1 MEDMRKMVQYLQEQ
15 LNKQSQTSFEWETRY
30 KMLEQQSSGT
40 DLRRGAELAISYS
53 MYDYLHKY
61 QEYVQP
67 FMRVRPPF
75 TDVKLLND
83 PKTDP
88 LKVTLMSSIFSI
100 GATIFGNASHAQ
112 EFRHKARQ
120 SLMVMFDVTHPV
132 IAGINHL
139 LSKSYLAAGEF
150 EKSQYYNS
158 VAQTMSEVILQRM
171 NTTEYEGIDLDHVY
185 SVSMLS
191 TAKFT
196 LDLDAQLRIMNE
208 LWERTFKKFESGE
221 LEQDRVS
228 FLGGILVGRLW
239 VEVTIELM
247 KMRIEFDKKHPNLPR
262 GTVPTVRPM
271 YPGEMGMEYRAVVP
285 TPSQLLPEAS
295 MQRYLG
301 MLQQAAIYHSQS
313 KMAAASHI
321 GAMLQITKAW
331 IYLFGGFYDLAEKLA
346 DEAFMTSQSK
356 ESFAPFSMGTSC
368 ILGQIYIYL
377 KKMSKFDVVAA
388 NLKSQ
393 AEFSGLAQM
402 MYEKLQDLAT
412 EQKKLWESGFEFEPS
427 VFVNNVARI
436 VFSPVGLPG
445 RRMTFEGQ
453 HYSLSGTAAINKMI
467 SSMATERTPVVMD
480 EDNRVMAALSM
491 TTDPF
496 VLEAGMFAHDSPPQ
510 SHESLEEK
518 EDGLP
523 SVLYA
528 MNSNYR
534 SAAGSPNQSSPSS
547 ISSSASSP
555 KPLFGV
561 TSPLSGDVNNKM
573 PIQNLVS
580 NTNQSFITSPLT
592 PPQAQ
597 LPQMSPFVQVVQ
609 PEETVSD
616 TNVLDFFNTNSSGN
630 SYDDTSLPL
639 TPNSPWFRQ

>member
-221 LEQDRVS
+221 LEQDRVG

-262 GTVPTVRPM
+262 GSVPTVRPM

-313 KMAAASHI
+313 KMAAA
-321 GAMLQITKAW
+321 
-331 IYLFGGFYDLAEKLA
+331 
-346 DEAFMTSQSK
+346 
-356 ESFAPFSMGTSC
+356 
-368 ILGQIYIYL
+368 
-377 KKMSKFDVVAA
+377 
-388 NLKSQ
+388 
-393 AEFSGLAQM
+393 
-402 MYEKLQDLAT
+402 
-412 EQKKLWESGFEFEPS
+412 
-427 VFVNNVARI
+427 
-436 VFSPVGLPG
+436 
-445 RRMTFEGQ
+445 
-453 HYSLSGTAAINKMI
+453 
-467 SSMATERTPVVMD
+467 
-480 EDNRVMAALSM
+480 
-491 TTDPF
+491 
-496 VLEAGMFAHDSPPQ
+496 
-510 SHESLEEK
+510 
-518 EDGLP
+518 
-523 SVLYA
+523 
-528 MNSNYR
+528 
-534 SAAGSPNQSSPSS
+534 
-547 ISSSASSP
+547 
-555 KPLFGV
+555 
-561 TSPLSGDVNNKM
+561 
-573 PIQNLVS
+573 
-580 NTNQSFITSPLT
+580 
-592 PPQAQ
+592 
-597 LPQMSPFVQVVQ
+597 
-609 PEETVSD
+609 
-616 TNVLDFFNTNSSGN
+616 
-630 SYDDTSLPL
+630 
-639 TPNSPWFRQ
+639 